1 MHSFKSVLFVAS
13 FLAAGAAFA
22 DSVET
27 HVDGV
32 SQSQSNTTNSHQ
44 KIEAGVVDMAL
55 PSSSWAYVYATN
67 LRQTQSGGSGNTQEM
82 TIGKIDKNL
91 GNHSAYVTANNVS
104 QYSTGGTNSTQK
116 IKIGVVE

>member
-1 MHSFKSVLFVAS
+1 MHTFKSVFFVAS

-27 HVDGV
+27 HVNGV
-32 SQSQSNTTNSHQ
+32 SQQQANTTNSHQ
-44 KIEAGVVDMAL
+44 KIEAGVVDMQT

-67 LRQTQSGGSGNTQEM
+67 LRQTQSGGTGNVQEM

-91 GNHSAYVTANNVS
+91 GNHSAYVTAHNVT
-104 QYSTGGTNSTQK
+104 QYSTGGSGSTQK
-116 IKIGVVE
+116 VKIGVVE